1 LAIHVGGVIIT
12 SDVTLRASQD
22 QSHEAWKF
30 PIAASKTVDPP
41 ALECA
46 SHACAGAAA
55 WLPHSI
61 RINISALRYTARKE
75 IMRKYMMHGRSGSL
89 LGLTISTFAL
99 VGFILLASVFQQEWF
114 LQRDLA
120 FTQRIHANE
129 ESRLSPVLDIVTDMG
144 KSVLIVIVLEVAAL
158 LWIRRRWADL
168 AFWSITIAAG
178 FVLNLVLRVILQGP
192 RPYLEDMAI
201 IQQNT
206 GFPSGH
212 AMMSLITYG
221 LLAYGL
227 RGILS
232 RRNWLLVTSALIL
245 LVLLIGYSRMHFGV
259 HYLSDVIGGYV
270 AGLGWLSLCLSIR
283 GMLPA
288 VVRTQRVGA
297 SGG

>member
-1 LAIHVGGVIIT
+1 M
-12 SDVTLRASQD
+12 
-22 QSHEAWKF
+22 
-30 PIAASKTVDPP
+30 
-41 ALECA
+41 
-46 SHACAGAAA
+46 
-55 WLPHSI
+55 
-61 RINISALRYTARKE
+61 
-75 IMRKYMMHGRSGSL
+75 MRGRSGAL
-89 LGLTISTFAL
+89 LELTVSAFAL
-99 VGFILLASVFQQEWF
+99 VGFILLASVFQQEAF

-120 FTQRIHANE
+120 ITQRIHANE
-129 ESRLSPVLDIVTDMG
+129 ESRLSPFLDIVTDMG

-158 LWIRRRWADL
+158 LWIRRRWADF
-168 AFWSITIAAG
+168 AFWSITIATG
-178 FVLNLVLRVILQGP
+178 FVLNLVLRVALQGP

-227 RGILS
+227 RDILS
-232 RRNWLLVTSALIL
+232 RRNWLVISSALIL

-259 HYLSDVIGGYV
+259 HYLSDVLGGYM

-288 VVRTQRVGA
+288 AVRAGRVP
-297 SGG
+297 SRWPNE

>member
-1 LAIHVGGVIIT
+1 MT
-12 SDVTLRASQD
+12 
-22 QSHEAWKF
+22 K
-30 PIAASKTVDPP
+30 
-41 ALECA
+41 
-46 SHACAGAAA
+46 SHAGGFSGNK
-55 WLPHSI
+55 LNMS
-61 RINISALRYTARKE
+61 N
-75 IMRKYMMHGRSGSL
+75 RKYMMHGRSGAL
-89 LGLTISTFAL
+89 LGLTISTLAL

-168 AFWSITIAAG
+168 AFWSVTIAAG

-288 VVRTQRVGA
+288 VARTQRVGA